1 MSSPEAATPKRV
13 TPKLRADVRF
23 ELRTVGGTSGG
34 VLVDER
40 DGRFFQL
47 GGEEAAF
54 LNVCLQAGDIVQ
66 GTAQAKRMGLAWSD
80 EEVTEFFGK
89 LRQSRLVELLTEANE
104 EPRATAEP
112 GAIEESAAAIDDR
125 SDAAMRPANDAGV
138 QTEPVAADRSNPE
151 AASPPSTT
159 WIRSLLGTVSKLL
172 SLRIPIVDF
181 DRTSDRMHAR
191 LGWLTDRRFVWVW
204 LIAIVTA
211 WVYVATRLDRLGEQ
225 WQRWFDSGDWVF
237 MLGVW
242 LATKLWHE
250 CGHAVVAKRHG
261 IRVGT
266 FGVMFF
272 LMAPLAYVDITD
284 AWRLRSRWARVAIAL
299 GGIYFEALL
308 SVVAIIVWAAA
319 PDNLIGH
326 LAAQT
331 FVLAGP
337 ATWLINGN
345 PLLRL
350 DGYYVVS
357 DAMDIPNLRSHGRSQ
372 LSALVGE
379 ILFGDESSESVLD
392 GWRKPFA
399 TLHAAASIVFQIVWM
414 SALVVG
420 VSVVASGL
428 GIVLA
433 AVAVFLWA
441 LVPAVTAIFKRVQLA
456 TTWRKRMRLIS
467 TVVCLG
473 MTAQIILSCRSPI
486 ARRVPVFVQAQDAQ
500 WSRAP
505 SDAFIETV
513 WVRGGQRV
521 RRGQPLIQLHHDD
534 LVLRIEELES
544 DRLRALHDS
553 VGFRHRGEL
562 AESTAA
568 MKRASSLER
577 QLGELRAQRDAWLVT
592 AEHDGVIAAPDLDDR
607 QGEFVEAGDPLLRVI
622 DPMKKRLVVSIDEDA
637 SAAYRE
643 AVRSGTRVEVR
654 MRGGGTFRTVPGSPG
669 PKASSDL
676 PMPAM
681 AATHGGPLAVTQGDD
696 DWQTLHPR
704 LTARCSIPASQ
715 APRLY
720 DGQIGSMRLTDDVTI
735 GRRLLNWFL
744 EQAIGDADHPW
755 W

>member
-1 MSSPEAATPKRV
+1 MNSSEAATPKRV
-13 TPKLRADVRF
+13 TPKLRDDVRL
-23 ELRTVGGTSGG
+23 EMRTVGGTSGG
-34 VLVDER
+34 VLIDER

-54 LNVCLQAGDIVQ
+54 LKVCLQAEDIVR
-66 GTAQAKRMGLAWSD
+66 GTAEAKRMGLAWSD
-80 EEVTEFFGK
+80 EDVTEFFGK
-89 LRQSRLVELLTEANE
+89 LRQSRLLDWITETDMAD
-104 EPRATAEP
+104 P
-112 GAIEESAAAIDDR
+112 GGSASAGHPSGKPI
-125 SDAAMRPANDAGV
+125 SDAAR
-138 QTEPVAADRSNPE
+138 QPE
-151 AASPPSTT
+151 TPPNMAPGATGCTT
-159 WIRSLLGTVSKLL
+159 WFRSTIATVSKLL
-172 SLRIPIVDF
+172 SLRIPVGDF
-181 DRTSDRMHAR
+181 DRISLR
-191 LGWLTDRRFVWVW
+191 LHSGLGCLTDRRFVWIW
-204 LIAIVTA
+204 LTAIVVS
-211 WVYVATRLDRLGEQ
+211 WGYVATHLDRLSGQ

-242 LATKLWHE
+242 VATKLWHE
-250 CGHAVVAKRHG
+250 CGHAVVAKRYG
-261 IRVGT
+261 VRVGT
-266 FGVMFF
+266 IGVMFF

-308 SVVAIIVWAAA
+308 SVVAIVLWALA
-319 PDNLIGH
+319 PDNLLGH

-357 DAMDIPNLRSHGRSQ
+357 DAADIPNLRGHGRQQ
-372 LSALVGE
+372 LSALIGE
-379 ILFGDESSESVLD
+379 VLFGDESSESVLD

-399 TLHAAASIVFQIVWM
+399 TMHAAASIVFQVMWM

-420 VSVVASGL
+420 VSLVASGA

-433 AVAVFLWA
+433 AVAVLLWA
-441 LVPAVTAIFKRVQLA
+441 IVPAATAIVKRVQLA

-467 TVVCLG
+467 TVVCIG
-473 MTAQIILSCRSPI
+473 MTVQIVLSLRNPI

-505 SDAFIETV
+505 SDAFVRTV

-521 RRGQPLIQLHHDD
+521 RRGQPLVQLHHDD
-534 LVLRIEELES
+534 LMLRIEELEN
-544 DRLRALHDS
+544 DRLQALHES

-562 AESTAA
+562 AESAAA
-568 MKRASSLER
+568 MKRADSIDR
-577 QLGELRAQRDAWLVT
+577 QLDELRSQRDAWLVT
-592 AEHDGVIAAPDLDDR
+592 AEHDGVIAASDLDGR
-607 QGEFVEAGDPLLRVI
+607 LGEFVEAGDPLLRVI
-622 DPMKKRLVVSIDEDA
+622 DPLKKRLIVSIDEDA
-637 SAAYRE
+637 SVAYRE
-643 AVRSGTRVEVR
+643 AVRSGLRVEVR

-669 PKASSDL
+669 PEASTEL
-676 PMPAM
+676 PMAAM
-681 AATHGGPLAVTQGDD
+681 AATHGGPLAVTKTEN

-704 LTARCSIPASQ
+704 LTARCPIPASY

-720 DGQIGSMRLTDDVTI
+720 DGQIGSMRLSDDVTI
-735 GRRLLNWFL
+735 GRRLLGWFL
-744 EQAIGDADHPW
+744 QHAMGDANHPW